1 MKLCFAGLGVMGGPM
16 AGHLVRAGHV
26 VAGFNRTYEKAA
38 DWAQDLMGVGGGATA
53 MASIAEAV
61 AGVDAL
67 LLCVGRDTDVR
78 EAVTAALPHLE
89 PGALVIDHT
98 TTSAKLARELAS
110 ACEAKGVVFFDA
122 PVSGGQA
129 GAVNGQ
135 LSIMVGGTESRF
147 PEMSNLVAP
156 YTKSIT
162 RLGEAGAGQ
171 TAKMCN
177 QIAIAGVVQGVA
189 EALHFSTCAGLDPAL
204 VFNAISAGAAGSWQM
219 SNRWAT
225 MAEGRYDFGFAVDW
239 MRKDLGIALDEA
251 RENGAHLA
259 LTALVDQF
267 YSEVQAM
274 GGARWDTS
282 SLHARLEAR
291 RPGRAV
297 K

>member
-1 MKLCFAGLGVMGGPM
+1 MRLCFAGLGIMGAPM
-16 AGHLVRAGHV
+16 AGHLVKAGHKV
-26 VAGFNRTYEKAA
+26 TGYNRTHQKAL
-38 DWAQDLMGVGGGATA
+38 DWAQEYSMHAEAALGTALMG
-53 MASIAEAV
+53 AEA
-61 AGVDAL
+61 L
-67 LLCVGRDTDVR
+67 ILCVGRDEDVR
-78 EAVTAALPHLE
+78 QTVLNAISHMK
-89 PGALVIDHT
+89 PGSLIIDHT
-98 TTSAKLARELAS
+98 TTSAKLARELA
-110 ACEAKGVVFFDA
+110 AVCAEKHITFYDA

-135 LSIMVGGTESRF
+135 LSVMVGGDETRF
-147 PEMSNLVAP
+147 AEVIELTKP

-171 TAKMCN
+171 MAKMAN
-177 QIAIAGVVQGVA
+177 QIAIAGAVQGVA
-189 EALHFSTCAGLDPAL
+189 EALHFTKCAGLDPDL

-225 MAEGRYDFGFAVDW
+225 MAKDEYEFGFAVDW

-251 RENGAHLA
+251 RANGAHLSVA
-259 LTALVDQF
+259 ALVDQF

-274 GGARWDTS
+274 GGERWDTS

-291 RPGRAV
+291 RP

>member
-1 MKLCFAGLGVMGGPM
+1 MKLCFAGLGIMGGPM
-16 AGHLVRAGHV
+16 AGHLVRAGHAV
-26 VAGFNRTYEKAA
+26 TGFNRTYEKAA
-38 DWAQDLMGVGGGATA
+38 DWAQDNAATA
-53 MASIAEAV
+53 MATIEEAV

-67 LLCVGRDTDVR
+67 LLCVGRDADVR
-78 EAVTAALPHLE
+78 EAVTAALPHLA
-89 PGALVIDHT
+89 PGAFVIDHT
-98 TTSAKLARELAS
+98 TTSAKLARELAA
-110 ACEAKGVVFFDA
+110 ACADRGVIFFDA

-135 LSIMVGGTESRF
+135 LSIMVGGSESQF
-147 PEMSNLVAP
+147 PEMSKLVAP

-189 EALHFSTCAGLDPAL
+189 EALHFSKCAGLDPEL

-219 SNRWAT
+219 SNRWKT
-225 MAEGRYDFGFAVDW
+225 MAEGQYDFGFAVDW

-259 LTALVDQF
+259 LAALVDQF
-267 YSEVQAM
+267 YSEVQSM

-282 SLHARLEAR
+282 SLHARLEDR
-291 RPGRAV
+291 RRS
-297 K
+297 

>member
-1 MKLCFAGLGVMGGPM
+1 MKLCFAGLGIMGAPM
-16 AGHLVRAGHV
+16 AGHLVKAGHKV
-26 VAGFNRTYEKAA
+26 TGFNRTHQKAL
-38 DWAQDLMGVGGGATA
+38 DWAKAYDMH
-53 MASIAEAV
+53 AEA
-61 AGVDAL
+61 AL
-67 LLCVGRDTDVR
+67 GSALIGAEALILCVGRDEDVR
-78 EAVTAALPHLE
+78 DAVLTALPNMKSGSLI
-89 PGALVIDHT
+89 IDHT
-98 TTSAKLARELAS
+98 TTSAKVAREMA
-110 ACEAKGVVFFDA
+110 AVCAEKGITFYDA

-135 LSIMVGGTESRF
+135 LSIMVGGDEARF
-147 PEMSNLVAP
+147 AEVVELTKP

-171 TAKMCN
+171 MAKMAN
-177 QIAIAGVVQGVA
+177 QIAIAGAVQGVA
-189 EALHFSTCAGLDPAL
+189 EALHFTKAAGLDPEL

-225 MAEGRYDFGFAVDW
+225 MAKDEYEFGFAVDW

-251 RENGAHLA
+251 RSNGAHLA
-259 LTALVDQF
+259 VAALVDQF

-291 RPGRAV
+291 RKP
-297 K
+297 

>member
-16 AGHLVRAGHV
+16 AGHLVRAGHAV
-26 VAGFNRTYEKAA
+26 TGFNRTYAKAA
-38 DWAQDLMGVGGGATA
+38 DWAQDNSATA
-53 MASIAEAV
+53 MATIAEAV

-78 EAVTAALPHLE
+78 EAVTAALPHLK

-98 TTSAKLARELAS
+98 TTSAKLARELAVDC
-110 ACEAKGVVFFDA
+110 AARGVVFFDA

-135 LSIMVGGTESRF
+135 LSVMVGGPDSHF
-147 PEMSNLVAP
+147 PEMSKIVAP
-156 YTKSIT
+156 YTRSIT
-162 RLGEAGAGQ
+162 HLGEAGAGQ

-177 QIAIAGVVQGVA
+177 QIAIAGVVQGIA
-189 EALHFSTCAGLDPAL
+189 EAMHFSKCAGLDPAL

-225 MAEGRYDFGFAVDW
+225 MADGKYDFGFAVDW

-259 LTALVDQF
+259 LAALVDQF

-291 RPGRAV
+291 RKSGVAE
-297 K
+297 

>member
-1 MKLCFAGLGVMGGPM
+1 MRLCFAGLGIMGAPM
-16 AGHLVRAGHV
+16 AGHLVKAGHKV
-26 VAGFNRTYEKAA
+26 IGYNRTHQKAL
-38 DWAQDLMGVGGGATA
+38 DWAKEYGMH
-53 MASIAEAV
+53 AEATL
-61 AGVDAL
+61 GTAL
-67 LLCVGRDTDVR
+67 LGAEALILCVGRDEDVR
-78 EAVTAALPHLE
+78 QAVLNAISHMK
-89 PGALVIDHT
+89 PGSLIIDHT
-98 TTSAKLARELAS
+98 TTSAKLSRELVAVC
-110 ACEAKGVVFFDA
+110 AEKHITFYDA

-135 LSIMVGGTESRF
+135 LSVMVGGDEARYTEVV
-147 PEMSNLVAP
+147 ELTKP

-171 TAKMCN
+171 MAKMAN
-177 QIAIAGVVQGVA
+177 QIAIAGAVQGVA
-189 EALHFSTCAGLDPAL
+189 EALHFTKCAGLDPDL

-225 MAEGRYDFGFAVDW
+225 MAKDEYNFGFAVDW

-251 RENGAHLA
+251 RANGAHLSVA
-259 LTALVDQF
+259 ALVDQF

-274 GGARWDTS
+274 GGQRWDTS

-291 RPGRAV
+291 RA

>member
-1 MKLCFAGLGVMGGPM
+1 MGAPM
-16 AGHLVRAGHV
+16 AGHLVRAGHKV
-26 VAGFNRTYEKAA
+26 TGFNRTHQKAV
-38 DWAQDLMGVGGGATA
+38 DWAHEYGMHAEMALGTALMG
-53 MASIAEAV
+53 AEA
-61 AGVDAL
+61 L
-67 LLCVGRDTDVR
+67 ILCVGRDEDVR
-78 EAVTAALPHLE
+78 QTVLNAISHMK
-89 PGALVIDHT
+89 PGSLIIDHT
-98 TTSAKLARELAS
+98 TTSAKLARELVAVC
-110 ACEAKGVVFFDA
+110 AEKHIIFYDA

-135 LSIMVGGTESRF
+135 LSVMVGGDEARYAEVIELTK
-147 PEMSNLVAP
+147 P

-171 TAKMCN
+171 MAKMAN
-177 QIAIAGVVQGVA
+177 QIAIAGAVQGVA
-189 EALHFSTCAGLDPAL
+189 EALHFTRCAGLDPEL

-225 MAEGRYDFGFAVDW
+225 MAKDEYDFGFAVDW

-251 RENGAHLA
+251 RANGAHLSVA
-259 LTALVDQF
+259 ALVDQF

-274 GGARWDTS
+274 GGQRWDTS

-291 RPGRAV
+291 RQ

>member
-1 MKLCFAGLGVMGGPM
+1 MKLCFAGLGIMGGPM
-16 AGHLVRAGHV
+16 AGHLVRAGHSV
-26 VAGFNRTYEKAA
+26 TGFNRTYEKAA
-38 DWAQDLMGVGGGATA
+38 DWAQDHAATA
-53 MASIAEAV
+53 MATIEEAV

-78 EAVTAALPHLE
+78 EAVTAALPHMS

-98 TTSAKLARELAS
+98 TTSAKLARELA
-110 ACEAKGVVFFDA
+110 ALCQAKGVIFFDA

-129 GAVNGQ
+129 GAQNGQ
-135 LSIMVGGTESRF
+135 LSIMVGGPESQF
-147 PEMSNLVAP
+147 PEMSKFVAP

-177 QIAIAGVVQGVA
+177 QIAIAGAVQGVA
-189 EALHFSTCAGLDPAL
+189 EALHFAKSAGLDADL

-219 SNRWAT
+219 SNRWKT
-225 MAEGRYDFGFAVDW
+225 MAAGEYEFGFAVDW

-259 LTALVDQF
+259 VAALVDQF

-282 SLHARLEAR
+282 SLHARLEDR
-291 RPGRAV
+291 RAKG